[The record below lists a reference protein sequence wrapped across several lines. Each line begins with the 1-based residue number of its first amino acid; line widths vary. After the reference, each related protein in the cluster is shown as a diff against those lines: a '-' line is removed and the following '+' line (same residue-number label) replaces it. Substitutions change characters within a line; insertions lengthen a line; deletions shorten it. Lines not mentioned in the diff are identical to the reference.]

1 MSSSMVI
8 LCPQLIETDHPSHE
22 RYTVSKV
29 QSQIFIPNIP
39 MPGPGLELR
48 TLSCKANVLTT
59 TLLRLSLADDSSL
72 VFINGHLVRWI

>member
-1 MSSSMVI
+1 MVL
-8 LCPQLIETDHPSHE
+8 LCPQLIETDLPSHE

-29 QSQIFIPNIP
+29 QSQIFTPNIP

-59 TLLRLSLADDSSL
+59 TLPRLSLADDSSL